1 MKLLKTVTL
10 VTALGFALSAGVAQ
24 AQTAPPA
31 QPPATP
37 PPATPPPAT
46 QKPDPATQKPAEPKP
61 QPKPPVPFPEGAK
74 VAYIDYNFVAAT
86 ADEGKAAT
94 TRIQALQ
101 KKKNDELTE
110 KNKGLQGL
118 QQKLQTS
125 GSLMNDQARSQLERE
140 IEKAQRDLQ
149 FAQDDATAEVRAL
162 TEQLQQEFGLKIAPI
177 VEAIANEKGLHMV
190 FAAPANLAWAHEG
203 LNISE
208 DVVKRLNSGKT
219 PPKK

>member
-1 MKLLKTVTL
+1 MKVLKTTYVIA
-10 VTALGFALSAGVAQ
+10 ALGLALSVGPAQ
-24 AQTAPPA
+24 AQTTPPA

-37 PPATPPPAT
+37 PPAAQKPAPAT
-46 QKPDPATQKPAEPKP
+46 QKPEAK
-61 QPKPPVPFPEGAK
+61 PKPPVPFPEGAK
-74 VAYIDYNFVAAT
+74 VAYIDYQYVAAT
-86 ADEGKAAT
+86 AEEGKAAT
-94 TRIQALQ
+94 TKIQALQ

-110 KNKGLQGL
+110 KNKSLQGL

-125 GSLMNDQARSQLERE
+125 GNLMNDQARNQLERE

-162 TEQLQQEFGLKIAPI
+162 TEQLQQEFGQKIAPI

-208 DVVKRLNSGKT
+208 DVVKRLNA
-219 PPKK
+219 KK

>member
-24 AQTAPPA
+24 AQTTPPA

-37 PPATPPPAT
+37 PAA
-46 QKPDPATQKPAEPKP
+46 QKPDPATQKPEAK
-61 QPKPPVPFPEGAK
+61 PKPPVPFPEGAK
-74 VAYIDYNFVAAT
+74 VAYIDYGYVAGT

-94 TRIQALQ
+94 AKIQALQ

-110 KNKGLQGL
+110 KNKSLQGL

-125 GSLMNDQARSQLERE
+125 GNLMNDQARSQLERE

-162 TEQLQQEFGLKIAPI
+162 TEQLQQDFGQKIAPI
-177 VEAIANEKGLHMV
+177 LEAIANEKGLHMV
-190 FAAPANLAWAHEG
+190 FAATANLAWAHEG

-208 DVVKRLNSGKT
+208 DVVKRLNAGAKT

>member
-1 MKLLKTVTL
+1 MTVLKMTFV
-10 VTALGFALSAGVAQ
+10 VAALGLGLSAGVAQ
-24 AQTAPPA
+24 AQTPPPV

-37 PPATPPPAT
+37 PPAA
-46 QKPDPATQKPAEPKP
+46 QKPDPATQKPEAK
-61 QPKPPVPFPEGAK
+61 PKPPVPFPEGAK
-74 VAYIDYNFVAAT
+74 VAYIDYQYVAAT
-86 ADEGKAAT
+86 AEEGKAAT

-110 KNKGLQGL
+110 KNKSLQGL

-125 GSLMNDQARSQLERE
+125 GNLMNDQARNQLERE

-149 FAQDDATAEVRAL
+149 FAQDDATAEVRSL
-162 TEQLQQEFGLKIAPI
+162 TEQLQQEFGQKIAPI

-208 DVVKRLNSGKT
+208 DVVKRLNSGAKT